1 MTVLL
6 APDKQWDKTMHSGI
20 PDWLS
25 LMVHHR
31 EAARQ
36 AFTADYDTVTA
47 PYKTAIDQLARR
59 RHISMLKA
67 TGEFIVLQKNMS
79 ARDFNELDEKLA
91 HAAGLD
97 LAEEQE
103 GLE

>member
-1 MTVLL
+1 MIFL
-6 APDKQWDKTMHSGI
+6 PKDKKWDKTMHSGV

-31 EAARQ
+31 AAARA
-36 AFTADYDTVTA
+36 AFTSDYDTVTA

-59 RHISMLKA
+59 RQISMLKA
-67 TGEFIVLQKNMS
+67 TGEFITLQKNMNAS
-79 ARDFNELDEKLA
+79 SFNELDEKMA

-97 LAEEQE
+97 LAEAQE